1 MSWFNYKPT
10 NFIKWNFLFKKT
22 QNYSFINKLNN
33 ILNISKRVLGI
44 MQLLHNNPWEEGPNK
59 EGKRVV
65 FVFMIQPVF

>member
-1 MSWFNYKPT
+1 MSLFNYKPT
-10 NFIKWNFLFKKT
+10 NFIKWNFVFKKT

-44 MQLLHNNPWEEGPNK
+44 MQLLHNNPLEKGPNK

-65 FVFMIQPVF
+65 FVIMVQPVF